1 MKTLAKP
8 AGKKAPFN
16 MEILT
21 AMSEETM
28 RNQTL
33 ANVRLTSASLL
44 AFADFLRFNEL
55 HNLRP
60 NDLTIDSEKLLIKI
74 RKSKTGQL
82 RKGDEELISRTG
94 TITCPVA
101 MLERYL
107 NLGGL
112 SLLIQSCCI
121 EE

>member
-1 MKTLAKP
+1 
-8 AGKKAPFN
+8 
-16 MEILT
+16 
-21 AMSEETM
+21 M

-44 AFADFLRFNEL
+44 EFADFLCFNEL

-112 SLLIQSCCI
+112 SLPIQSCCI